1 MKKCIALLISLF
13 SLSCPSYAQ
22 KKDSISDVRHSIS
35 LEAFGQGFFGSIN
48 YEHSWQ
54 KSQKC
59 RNSFSIGAVYVPK
72 IIGFGNGEY
81 LTLPSTY
88 SWQFGRKWHHL
99 ELGLGFTQM
108 MIHPYYFY
116 SRYEFYTYASQKIA
130 YRFQSPKGGLFVRLS
145 FLSMIDLLNVHV
157 YTSAGPYSIQ
167 ISSFR
172 NVAGLDQPVFF
183 WPGAC
188 LGFTFKK

>member
-1 MKKCIALLISLF
+1 MTVEGNLIKIQGREFDLLDELDNIPLV
-13 SLSCPSYAQ
+13 
-22 KKDSISDVRHSIS
+22 DSFVK
-35 LEAFGQGFFGSIN
+35 N
-48 YEHSWQ
+48 N
-54 KSQKC
+54 K
-59 RNSFSIGAVYVPK
+59 
-72 IIGFGNGEY
+72 IGFGNGEY